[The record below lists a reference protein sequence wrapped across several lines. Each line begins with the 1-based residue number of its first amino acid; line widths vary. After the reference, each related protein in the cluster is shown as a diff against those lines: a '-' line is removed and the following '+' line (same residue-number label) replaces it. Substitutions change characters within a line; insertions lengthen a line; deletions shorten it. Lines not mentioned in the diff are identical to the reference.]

1 MVKQNHAQWMCLILF
16 SRTGIS
22 PYSYSSLL
30 VHTWY
35 GVFGCLAPSFLS
47 CVNSQKYGFFIFFF
61 SLRSQLSIFFVLL
74 LNSAPRVSTIYRL
87 SHSPLVSTKVPMYL
101 YLSTSQRYLC
111 THTEYNIVLREGGIC
126 PGWLSSVRHNLLYT
140 TILDYSQSIRWL
152 NC

>member
-16 SRTGIS
+16 
-22 PYSYSSLL
+22 PEL
-30 VHTWY
+30 VSIHIPIPVCWFILGTEY
-35 GVFGCLAPSFLS
+35 LVVLRHRFLAASIAKSMAFL
-47 CVNSQKYGFFIFFF
+47 FFFF

-140 TILDYSQSIRWL
+140 TILDYSQSVRWL